1 MKNGSGSGTAFNHV
15 EEYTYTLP
23 KNQLGQEVTNESI
36 FDLFGFGDMDYL
48 SVQYFSDS
56 KYEFVELDDWVN
68 GWQLDYWAYI
78 FKDEEYTGY
87 LIEGSFWYGTCK
99 IVYYGLCD

>member
-1 MKNGSGSGTAFNHV
+1 MLFQKRKIKDHLSKGLKEIDLSNYPFGKV
-15 EEYTYTLP
+15 REVLEE
-23 KNQLGQEVTNESI
+23 LG
-36 FDLFGFGDMDYL
+36 YR
-48 SVQYFSDS
+48 FSDS